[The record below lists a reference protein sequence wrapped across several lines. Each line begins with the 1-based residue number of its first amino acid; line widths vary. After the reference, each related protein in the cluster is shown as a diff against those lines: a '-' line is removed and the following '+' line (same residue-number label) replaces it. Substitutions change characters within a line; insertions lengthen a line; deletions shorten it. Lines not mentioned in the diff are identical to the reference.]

1 MREIRKPAT
10 VRGQLLRS
18 ILVSMLSFGVDFG
31 ALVLFTEAGGLH
43 YLASAALSFMLGT
56 SVSYLLSI
64 LWVFEVRRFPSRA
77 LEYLVFVLV
86 GAVGLGL
93 NEALLWLLTEPIGIY
108 YLVSKVIAAALIF
121 FWNFAARRY
130 LLFRP
135 AGKAPSVRN
144 VPPERNDP

>member
-1 MREIRKPAT
+1 MREIRKPST

-18 ILVSMLSFGVDFG
+18 ILVSMFSFGVDFG
-31 ALVLFTEAGGLH
+31 ALALLTEAAGLH
-43 YLASAALSFMLGT
+43 YLASAAPSFLLGT

-64 LWVFEVRRFPSRA
+64 LWVFEVRRFPSRT
-77 LEYLVFVLV
+77 LEYLVFILV
-86 GAVGLGL
+86 GVVGLGL
-93 NEALLWLLTEPIGIY
+93 NEALLWLLTDPVGIY

-135 AGKAPSVRN
+135 AENAPSVRN
-144 VPPERNDP
+144 DPRGRRAP